1 MSNLLKD
8 ASILLTPTGYDNG
21 SMNAIKPTNGDG
33 DFTFVRGSAATRVN
47 AQGLVEN
54 VQIIGGELVTNGD
67 FSEQGSQLITNGD
80 FSNGATGWEL
90 IGAANVANGVGNFVG
105 SGDKILQRPNLT
117 QGKFYKITFD
127 ILNYTSGT
135 SRVYLGSTGDASF
148 TATANGTYSA
158 ILEAE
163 SSTDVVQWRSDGGS
177 TFIGSIDN
185 CSVVEVGQNWAIE
198 NTWTIGDGVAN
209 GNGANGTSEELSQS
223 GVVTTGKTYSISYE
237 IKNYVS
243 GLIRLRKP
251 LTIFRN
257 ANGTYTETV
266 TATASSFI
274 FTPSNFN
281 GSITNI
287 SVKEVTDDTNLPRIN
302 YEGFS
307 YDGNGDIIP
316 NSGCGSWLLEPQ
328 STNLFVLS
336 NGLTSSGFW
345 PRNSSLIATVNATIS
360 PDGTLNATRFVN
372 AGGGNRLGQ
381 EVALTSGLTYAF
393 SFYMKNNGGNA
404 SLATAFDG
412 QSASQSY
419 TITND
424 WVRYEFTFTAT
435 STETSQIRLFNGESD
450 IDLFVFGTQLENQS
464 FATSYIPTEGAT
476 NTRNQDIATDSGN
489 ATLINSIEGTLYAE
503 MSALVKENGQKI
515 LSISDGTSSNTVKL
529 GIAGNNAG
537 LKFFA
542 DIRVGGVT
550 QAFLN
555 ENFGDVAPTFK
566 KCAIK
571 YKENDFALWV
581 DGVEVATDTSGSTFS
596 ANTLNVLKFTRG
608 DAGQKFFGKNKAL
621 AVYKEALTDAELQ
634 CLTTP

>member
-21 SMNAIKPTNGDG
+21 SMNAIKPTDGDG

-67 FSEQGSQLITNGD
+67 FSN
-80 FSNGATGWEL
+80 
-90 IGAANVANGVGNFVG
+90 
-105 SGDKILQRPNLT
+105 
-117 QGKFYKITFD
+117 
-127 ILNYTSGT
+127 
-135 SRVYLGSTGDASF
+135 GSTDW
-148 TATANGTYSA
+148 N
-158 ILEAE
+158 IEA
-163 SSTDVVQWRSDGGS
+163 V
-177 TFIGSIDN
+177 
-185 CSVVEVGQNWAIE
+185 
-198 NTWTIGDGVAN
+198 WTIGDGVAN

-223 GVVTTGKTYSISYE
+223 NVVTIGKTYSISYE
-237 IKNYVS
+237 VKNYVS
-243 GLIRLRKP
+243 GIIRLRKP
-251 LTIFRN
+251 QTINRN
-257 ANGTYTETV
+257 ANGTYTEIV
-266 TATASSFI
+266 TATAASFI
-274 FTPSNFN
+274 FNPSNFN

-287 SVKEVTDDTNLPRIN
+287 SVKEIIDDTNIPRIN

-307 YDGNGDIIP
+307 FQDTLGSEEITNGDFSNGDTDWNREAGVFTISDGVANGNGANGGSEELSQNLGQDLTAGKTYKIVFKLLNYVSGSVQFALTGGSSFFGTSQSADGTFTQYVVALGDNDKIKFRGANFNGSITNISVKELLSQEVIP

-328 STNLFVLS
+328 STNLYL
-336 NGLTSSGFW
+336 
-345 PRNSSLIATVNATIS
+345 NSETLVTQSNATS
-360 PDGTLNATRFVN
+360 A
-372 AGGGNRLGQ
+372 
-381 EVALTSGLTYAF
+381 STYTV
-393 SFYMKNNGGNA
+393 SFYGSGSITFSGTHIG
-404 SLATAFDG
+404 SLVGSGTVERV
-412 QSASQSY
+412 S
-419 TITND
+419 
-424 WVRYEFTFTAT
+424 VTFTAT
-435 STETSQIRLFNGESD
+435 SGTLTSTIIGNVNKG
-450 IDLFVFGTQLENQS
+450 QLEEQS

-503 MSALVKENGQKI
+503 MSALANENGQKI
-515 LSISDGTSSNTVKL
+515 LSISDGTSNNTVKL
-529 GIAGNNAG
+529 GIAGNTLSG

-555 ENFGDVAPTFK
+555 ENFGDLAPTFK